1 MATTLCG
8 AGMPPRGLGAGF
20 QVVIGCAGMIPAVWV
35 VVFSLCESPISGAS
49 WRLPVSA
56 RPRIKPAILTL
67 RVRERQQHAGEN
79 KEQAQY
85 DRQFTTYNGVCLYRR
100 SSPSAVLNRGRLRNG
115 LSMKSIT
122 DKRPRRLR
130 SRTDG
135 YLLRGLARVPVDHD
149 VKCSSDRIIATLLEI
164 VTQALDE
171 HMGVAWL
178 APDNPRMA
186 GKTSTARRSRSCAPC
201 ASWPI
206 SWRFILTNRP
216 KLKSTARLLSTKRI
230 VLEPALSRTI

>member
-8 AGMPPRGLGAGF
+8 VGMPPRGLSAGF
-20 QVVIGCAGMIPAVWV
+20 QVVIGCAVIPAVWV

-56 RPRIKPAILTL
+56 RPRIKPAILIL
-67 RVRERQQHAGEN
+67 RVRERQQRAGEN

-85 DRQFTTYNGVCLYRR
+85 DRQFTTYNDVSFYRR

-115 LSMKSIT
+115 LSLKSIT

-135 YLLRGLARVPVDHD
+135 YLLRGLARV
-149 VKCSSDRIIATLLEI
+149 TLNA
-164 VTQALDE
+164 QAIGLSQ
-171 HMGVAWL
+171 L
-178 APDNPRMA
+178 
-186 GKTSTARRSRSCAPC
+186 
-201 ASWPI
+201 
-206 SWRFILTNRP
+206 SWRSLP
-216 KLKSTARLLSTKRI
+216 KRSTSKWESPARAR
-230 VLEPALSRTI
+230 